1 MKSFILIT
9 ALSLCSLSWN
19 FVSGSEFQIVEV
31 QSGEE
36 VTLRCSKISRNL
48 VATGW
53 FRVINKTKPS
63 CISSLIESCS
73 EASFCYGFKNGL
85 FEMSSNVTSVF
96 LKIKQVNISDA
107 GLYFCGFYT
116 RAHTVFSSATELRI
130 QRGGSNDI
138 EDFKTEKGPD
148 RVTYPMSIMLGVV
161 TALLTIVVIILVLK
175 IRKLQTAAHDELQP
189 ERSTVNPFFSFFL
202 YDLNYA
208 ALSFQTKSKRS
219 WRPATQRELE
229 PHVVYAAT
237 R

>member
-1 MKSFILIT
+1 MRSFILIT
-9 ALSLCSLSWN
+9 ALSLCSLS
-19 FVSGSEFQIVEV
+19 SEFQIVQV
-31 QSGEE
+31 QPGEE
-36 VTLRCSKISRNL
+36 VTLRCSKISGNL

-63 CISSLIESCS
+63 CISSVIESCS
-73 EASFCYGFKNGL
+73 EPSFCYGFKNGL

-116 RAHTVFSSATELRI
+116 SAHTVFSSATELRI
-130 QRGGSNDI
+130 QRGGSNDT
-138 EDFKTEKGPD
+138 EDFKTERPD

-161 TALLTIVVIILVLK
+161 TALLTIVVVILVLK

-189 ERSTVNPFFSFFL
+189 ERSTNLSPD
-202 YDLNYA
+202 DLNYA
-208 ALSFQTKSKRS
+208 ALSFQTKAKRS